1 MGGSFSD
8 IGRHN
13 PLEPT
18 LFKKPIVIGPN
29 MSDFVEVIQQLSRN
43 KALFNFWIKGDSHE
57 MNIADD
63 LSEGIKTILLS
74 GETQQALEEN
84 AYRVVA

>member
-29 MSDFVEVIQQLSRN
+29 MSDFVEVIQ
-43 KALFNFWIKGDSHE
+43 
-57 MNIADD
+57 
-63 LSEGIKTILLS
+63 
-74 GETQQALEEN
+74 
-84 AYRVVA
+84 

>member
-1 MGGSFSD
+1 
-8 IGRHN
+8 
-13 PLEPT
+13 
-18 LFKKPIVIGPN
+18 
-29 MSDFVEVIQQLSRN
+29 
-43 KALFNFWIKGDSHE
+43 